1 MPQALPVS
9 APDLID
15 QAWDRFALDPAAC
28 IALSNQ
34 AVEVARSGGDLASEA
49 FGLALDALTRAVRRG
64 HEGAAALR
72 ALIGTARQRCE
83 QLGSAPAA
91 WLCEDALA
99 RIEITANQLDLADA
113 RLRANLHRAGRTD
126 RERYVTLHALQ
137 RLAEHRGDFDEA
149 LRLSYTLVELA
160 RGLARP
166 LLLAYAKFK
175 LACLQ
180 LNLLDLEH
188 GMPLH
193 DEAQAAFEAAGITA
207 MRGSKLNS
215 QVLTSHFRRTPEAG
229 FRALQ
234 AWLALPAAQDPG
246 QRHMMATPIAL
257 AYTGAGL
264 LDEAE
269 AALEAG
275 EPMLEREWPDQVCM
289 RIWVRGQLR
298 CAQGRHAEA
307 LEMCQRF
314 IDSGERTSPA
324 NLLQLHSVIAQ
335 AREAL
340 GDFQGAL
347 LATRQ
352 AMAAMTPMVGS
363 SARAH
368 YQSIQIERQLAG
380 APAMPER
387 DAQRL
392 EALQRAVL
400 TQERE
405 TQRRIRESAAPPP
418 VAGPDP
424 QRRFVAQVSHEMR
437 SQLNGLLGMTSLL
450 MMSELDERQS
460 RYVSLARSSAQNLLE
475 LANDILDLA
484 KLEAGR
490 FELELKYFSL
500 RELLA
505 EVVGLFEGEAQAK
518 GVALHWA
525 LQPEVADARHGAA
538 LRVRQVLTN
547 LVSNALRFTDQGSVR
562 IQVDELAGARLRFE
576 VIDSGVGL
584 GDGAAQRL
592 FNEFVQEQGHR
603 GGTGLGLALCRQLV
617 QHMGGEIGVAS
628 TPGHGSTFWF
638 ELPLPLADA
647 SAVGELLRRPG

>member
-1 MPQALPVS
+1 M
-9 APDLID
+9 ID
-15 QAWDRFALDPAAC
+15 QAWDRFPLDPTAC
-28 IALSNQ
+28 VALSAQ
-34 AVEVARSGGDLASEA
+34 AVEAARFAGDTTSEA
-49 FGLALDALTRAVRRG
+49 FGLALQAVTRAARRG
-64 HEGAAALR
+64 HESAAALR
-72 ALIGTARQRCE
+72 ELIASTRQRCE
-83 QLGSAPAA
+83 QLGCEPAT
-91 WLCEDALA
+91 WLCDDAQA
-99 RIEITANQLDLADA
+99 RIEITANQLDEAHG
-113 RLRANLHRAGRTD
+113 RLQANLQRPGRNG
-126 RERYVTLHALQ
+126 RERYVTLLAMQ

-149 LRLSYTLVELA
+149 LRQSYALIELA
-160 RGLARP
+160 RGLGRP
-166 LLLAYAKFK
+166 LLLTYAKFK

-207 MRGSKLNS
+207 MRSSNLNS
-215 QVLTSHFRRTPEAG
+215 QVLSNHFRRTPQAG
-229 FRALQ
+229 YAVLQ
-234 AWLALPAAQDPG
+234 AWLALPEARDPNL
-246 QRHMMATPIAL
+246 RHMMATPIAL

-289 RIWVRGQLR
+289 RIWVRGRLR
-298 CAQGRHAEA
+298 CAQGRFAEA
-307 LEMCQRF
+307 RDMCQRF
-314 IDSGERTSPA
+314 LDTGQRTSPA
-324 NLLQLHSVIAQ
+324 NLLQLHSVIAE

-340 GDFQGAL
+340 GDLQGAL

-352 AMAAMTPMVGS
+352 AMAAMAPMVGNS
-363 SARAH
+363 TRAH

-380 APAMPER
+380 APATPER

-392 EALQRAVL
+392 EALQRAVENE
-400 TQERE
+400 ERE
-405 TQRRIRESAAPPP
+405 TQRRIEESRAPAP
-418 VAGPDP
+418 VAAPDP

-505 EVVGLFEGEAQAK
+505 EVVGLFEGAAQAK
-518 GVALHWA
+518 GVGLHCA
-525 LQPEVADARHGAA
+525 LQPEVADVRHGAS
-538 LRVRQVLTN
+538 LRLRQVLTN
-547 LVSNALRFTDQGSVR
+547 LVSNALRFTDQGSVQ
-562 IQVDELAGARLRFE
+562 IQVDELPNGRLRFE

-617 QHMGGEIGVAS
+617 HHMDGEIGVAS
-628 TPGHGSTFWF
+628 TPGQGSTFWF
-638 ELPLPLADA
+638 ELPLAEA
-647 SAVGELLRRPG
+647 SAALDSVQLQG

>member
-1 MPQALPVS
+1 MQA
-9 APDLID
+9 A
-15 QAWDRFALDPAAC
+15 RAA
-28 IALSNQ
+28 
-34 AVEVARSGGDLASEA
+34 GDAEAEA
-49 FGLALDALTRAVRRG
+49 FGLALQALTRAARRG
-64 HEGAAALR
+64 HESAAALHE
-72 ALIGTARQRCE
+72 LIASTRQRCE
-83 QLGSAPAA
+83 QLGCEPAA
-91 WLCEDALA
+91 WLCDDAQA
-99 RIEITANQLDLADA
+99 RIEITANQLDEAHG
-113 RLRANLHRAGRTD
+113 RLQANLQRPGRNG
-126 RERYVTLHALQ
+126 RERYVTVLAMQ

-149 LRLSYTLVELA
+149 LRQSYALIELA
-160 RGLARP
+160 RGLGRP
-166 LLLAYAKFK
+166 QLLTYAKFK

-207 MRGSKLNS
+207 MRSSNLNS
-215 QVLTSHFRRTPEAG
+215 QVLSNHFRRTPQAG
-229 FRALQ
+229 YAVLQ
-234 AWLALPAAQDPG
+234 AWLALPEARDPNL
-246 QRHMMATPIAL
+246 RHMMATPIAL
-257 AYTGAGL
+257 AYIGVGQ

-289 RIWVRGQLR
+289 RIWVRGHLR

-307 LEMCQRF
+307 RDMCQRF
-314 IDSGERTSPA
+314 LDSGERTSPA

-352 AMAAMTPMVGS
+352 AMAAMAPMVGNS
-363 SARAH
+363 TRAH

-380 APAMPER
+380 APATPER

-392 EALQRAVL
+392 EALQRAVENE
-400 TQERE
+400 ERE
-405 TQRRIRESAAPPP
+405 TQRRIEESRAPAPAA
-418 VAGPDP
+418 APDP

-505 EVVGLFEGEAQAK
+505 EVVGLFEGAAQAK
-518 GVALHWA
+518 GVALHCA
-525 LQPEVADARHGAA
+525 LRPEVADVRHGAS
-538 LRVRQVLTN
+538 LRLRQVLTN

-562 IQVDELAGARLRFE
+562 IQIDELANGHLRFE
-576 VIDSGVGL
+576 VVDSGVGL

-617 QHMGGEIGVAS
+617 HHMGGEIGVAS
-628 TPGHGSTFWF
+628 TPGRGSTFWF
-638 ELPLPLADA
+638 ELPLAEA
-647 SAVGELLRRPG
+647 SAALDPVPLQG